1 MSICCGP
8 HILTTVGDIIRYI
21 PKKSVTDDTPAL
33 RAPRKRIRYT
43 TGKIRYKWH
52 SNTTGADQSGTPG
65 DLLLY
70 FFMILSNVYSFISI
84 TNFCHFHYYHYYFWS
99 SVSLFIMILIAIT
112 VVVFI
117 NIYIIFIAIY
127 GVFIILIVIRITIYC
142 YVDFNLLLFY

>member
-52 SNTTGADQSGTPG
+52 SNTTGADQSGTPAICCYTFSWFSATYIHWFPSLICVIFIIIITTFG
-65 DLLLY
+65 HLYPYLLWFWLLL
-70 FFMILSNVYSFISI
+70 LWSF
-84 TNFCHFHYYHYYFWS
+84 
-99 SVSLFIMILIAIT
+99 SL
-112 VVVFI
+112 
-117 NIYIIFIAIY
+117 IFILFSLLSM
-127 GVFIILIVIRITIYC
+127 VFL
-142 YVDFNLLLFY
+142 